1 MAVRSSDMTPQE
13 WQALQRFQ
21 NRVPNAAD
29 PALVARLKEMGLVEE
44 KTGRV
49 VLTKP
54 GNRLLA
60 QGRQHG

>member
-1 MAVRSSDMTPQE
+1 MTVRSSDLTPQE
-13 WQALQRFQ
+13 WQALQRVQ
-21 NRVPNAAD
+21 NRLPATGD
-29 PALVARLKEMGLVEE
+29 TALVERLKAMGLVEDRD
-44 KTGRV
+44 GRA